1 MRKLLL
7 SLAAVAALAGFT
19 SVGAQAAPA
28 LPGAV
33 PTAAEAPIVQVQMS
47 ERRMMRHG
55 MKRRAM
61 MRHHRTMHRRSMMKR
76 HRMMHSRP
84 MMHRRMRSM

>member
-19 SVGAQAAPA
+19 GIGVQAAPA

-33 PTAAEAPIVQVQMS
+33 STIEAPIVQVQMS
-47 ERRMMRHG
+47 ERRMMRRG
-55 MKRRAM
+55 MQRRSM
-61 MRHHRTMHRRSMMKR
+61 MRHHGIHRRSMMKR
-76 HRMMHSRP
+76 HRMMHGRP

>member
-7 SLAAVAALAGFT
+7 SLAAAAALAGFT
-19 SVGAQAAPA
+19 GVGAQAAPA
-28 LPGAV
+28 MPGAMPGV
-33 PTAAEAPIVQVQMS
+33 EAPIVQVQMS

-61 MRHHRTMHRRSMMKR
+61 MRHHRMMHRRPMMHRRSMM
-76 HRMMHSRP
+76 
-84 MMHRRMRSM
+84 HRRMHRM